1 MDQLTPP
8 SSADFAAGME
18 DNLGYLL
25 ARVRS
30 TLWNSVTQ
38 MTVQELGVTAT
49 QASMLYMLASGQC
62 LTAVELA
69 KQYGIDA
76 SAVTRLLDRLEKR
89 DLLVRVRSQDDRR
102 VVKLRLTEQGRVYAQ
117 RLPALYE
124 EVLDKLLRDFS
135 STEVGLLKSMLRRML
150 ANNNE
155 HPRASLDH

>member
-1 MDQLTPP
+1 MDQLTPT

-38 MTVQELGVTAT
+38 LTQQELGVTAT

-89 DLLVRVRSQDDRR
+89 DLLVRVRSEDDRR
-102 VVKLRLTEQGRVYAQ
+102 VVKLRLTEQGRVYAA

-124 EVLDKLLRDFS
+124 VVLDKLLRDFS
-135 STEVGLLKSMLRRML
+135 SPEIGLLKSMLRRML

-155 HPRASLDH
+155 HPRASLDP

>member
-8 SSADFAAGME
+8 SSADFTAGME

-38 MTVQELGVTAT
+38 MTQQELGVTAT

-89 DLLVRVRSQDDRR
+89 DLLVRVRSEDDRR
-102 VVKLRLTEQGRVYAQ
+102 VVKLRLTEQGRVYAG

-135 STEVGLLKSMLRRML
+135 FTEIGLLKSMLRRML

-155 HPRASLDH
+155 HPRASLDQ

>member
-1 MDQLTPP
+1 MDQLIPP
-8 SSADFAAGME
+8 SSADFSATAE
-18 DNLGYLL
+18 DHLGYLL

-38 MTVQELGVTAT
+38 MTLQELGVTAT

-89 DLLVRVRSQDDRR
+89 DLLVRVRSEDDRR
-102 VVKLRLTEQGRVYAQ
+102 VVKLRPTEQGRVYAA
-117 RLPALYE
+117 RVPALYE

-155 HPRASLDH
+155 QAGLDH